1 MTNEHS
7 ITEIQES
14 GYITLSLVSFA
25 EFGTLPFDIARF
37 DDGQGNHDT
46 LKAYEAKWHYIC
58 QLKYTI
64 NKLSAVKKR
73 SAPEFSN

>member
-1 MTNEHS
+1 MPTEHS
-7 ITEIQES
+7 ITGIQES
-14 GYITLSLVSFA
+14 GYITLSQNLVSFA

-37 DDGQGNHDT
+37 FDGQGEHDT
-46 LKAYEAKWHYIC
+46 LKAHECKWHYVC

-73 SAPEFSN
+73 